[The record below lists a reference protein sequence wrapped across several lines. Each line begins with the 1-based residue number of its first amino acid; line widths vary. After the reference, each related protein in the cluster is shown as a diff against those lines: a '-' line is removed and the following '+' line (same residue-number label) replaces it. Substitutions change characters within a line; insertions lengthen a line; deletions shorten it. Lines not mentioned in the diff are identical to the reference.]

1 VVEVGHEVVAAGSGD
16 VGALVRL
23 SSALI
28 REDAGIRD
36 PCTDVGWPRE
46 HGWDHFLSL
55 ISWEDALC
63 LLAKSGGVPVGY
75 LAGYVGETTT
85 VRPLNVAELQ
95 SMFVRARDRGRG
107 VGSALVAEF
116 LSWAGCP
123 AAERVAVTAYASNGD
138 ALRFYAR
145 RGFRPRSTTLEMPLK
160 RGGR

>member
-1 VVEVGHEVVAAGSGD
+1 MEVGHEVVAPGSGD
-16 VGALVRL
+16 VGTLVRL
-23 SSALI
+23 GSALF
-28 REDAGIRD
+28 REDASVRD

-55 ISWEDALC
+55 ISREDALR
-63 LLAKSGGVPVGY
+63 LLAKSGGRPVGY
-75 LAGYVGETTT
+75 LAGYVGEATT
-85 VRPLNVAELQ
+85 VRPVKVAELQ

-107 VGSALVAEF
+107 AGSALVAEF
-116 LSWAGCP
+116 LSWAGCR

-145 RGFRPRSTTLEMPLK
+145 RGFRPRCTTLEMPLK